1 MFQRQRKQTDRV
13 APSATRRRRAAHTWA
28 ASVERLEP
36 RQMLSASVLSY
47 HNDPASDG
55 QNTQETVLTPSNVNS
70 TSFGKLFT
78 ASVDGN
84 VFAQPLFMP
93 GLTIAGGV
101 HNVLFVATEH
111 DSVYALDG
119 GTGAVLWHVSFLKT
133 GLLGATSITTVPSAD
148 VFLNQPHDITPEIGT
163 TSTPVI
169 DSSTNTLYVTATT
182 KEIVGGVAHYVQR
195 LHALDVLT
203 GKEKLS
209 GPVILGDTTFVN
221 GVYTNNSPIW
231 VNGTGDGTDGQG
243 HVFFNAL
250 RELQRVALTLANGQ
264 LYIGWGSYGDISP
277 FHGWI
282 AAFNPATLALTGV
295 FNATP
300 NGSDGSFWMS
310 GGKFSTDGSGD
321 IYAMTGNGAFDGSNS
336 TGTVTGLNAAG
347 FPVNGDYG
355 DSFLKIAVDT
365 VHNSPTKQN
374 VNGWGLKVVDY
385 FTPFNQ
391 AFLNSHDRDL
401 GSGGILV
408 LPDAAGDAAHPHL
421 LVGGGKQGV
430 MYLLDRD
437 NLGKFSASQKAEI
450 SRIVE
455 ETGSSTLAGGAFSTP
470 AYFNQSLFYVS
481 ARTTGVRAR
490 DFSLPDGSAR
500 INPTA
505 ASLSPDK
512 YMFPGSTPSVSANG
526 TTNGIIWDIDLS
538 TNQLRAYNATGYDQE
553 LYTSAQAANNRDA
566 LGSAIRFTVPSVVDG
581 EVYVGTTNSI
591 VAYGLLNASQ
601 AAAPVNSAQ
610 IKSESQAVSSG
621 PGSPNI
627 VNDPPMPDTL
637 APIRE
642 AQNQSL
648 VSGSGLPIGLDNF
661 SAHPQV
667 GTPIQSGD
675 LSDVHAPGSSIDWAP
690 VGQGVDPD
698 PARRLDWS
706 FPPLR
711 VRG

>member
-1 MFQRQRKQTDRV
+1 MFQRQRKRTERV
-13 APSATRRRRAAHTWA
+13 APYATRRRRAAHKWA

-47 HNDPASDG
+47 HNDAASDG
-55 QNTQETVLTPSNVNS
+55 QNLKESVLTPSNVNS
-70 TSFGKLFT
+70 SSFGKLFT

-93 GLTIAGGV
+93 GLTIAGGI
-101 HNVLFVATEH
+101 HDVLFVATEH

-119 GTGAVLWHVSFLKT
+119 GTGAVLWHVSLLKT
-133 GLLGATSITTVPSAD
+133 GLPGATSITTVPSAD
-148 VFLNQPHDITPEIGT
+148 VFLNQPHDITPEIGI

-169 DSSTNTLYVTATT
+169 DQSTNTLYVTATT
-182 KEIVGGVAHYVQR
+182 KEMVSGVAHYVQR
-195 LHALDVLT
+195 LHALDVGT
-203 GKEKLS
+203 GKEKFG
-209 GPVILGDTTFVN
+209 GPVLLGDTTFVN

-231 VNGTGDGTDGQG
+231 VNGTGDGNDGQG

-277 FHGWI
+277 YHGWI
-282 AAFNPATLALTGV
+282 AAFNPTTLALTGV

-300 NGSDGSFWMS
+300 NGSDGAFWMS

-321 IYAMTGNGAFDGSNS
+321 IYGMTGNGTFDGSNS
-336 TGTVTGLNAAG
+336 TGTVTGLNTAG
-347 FPVNGDYG
+347 FPVKGDYG

-437 NLGKFSASQKAEI
+437 NLGKFNASEKAEI
-450 SRIVE
+450 SKIVE

-481 ARTTGVRAR
+481 AQA
-490 DFSLPDGSAR
+490 PGSGPETSR
-500 INPTA
+500 FPTA
-505 ASLSPDK
+505 AHR
-512 YMFPGSTPSVSANG
+512 STPRPHRR
-526 TTNGIIWDIDLS
+526 
-538 TNQLRAYNATGYDQE
+538 LRTC
-553 LYTSAQAANNRDA
+553 
-566 LGSAIRFTVPSVVDG
+566 ICF
-581 EVYVGTTNSI
+581 
-591 VAYGLLNASQ
+591 
-601 AAAPVNSAQ
+601 
-610 IKSESQAVSSG
+610 
-621 PGSPNI
+621 
-627 VNDPPMPDTL
+627 
-637 APIRE
+637 
-642 AQNQSL
+642 
-648 VSGSGLPIGLDNF
+648 
-661 SAHPQV
+661 
-667 GTPIQSGD
+667 
-675 LSDVHAPGSSIDWAP
+675 
-690 VGQGVDPD
+690 
-698 PARRLDWS
+698 PARPPACRPTGRQTES
-706 FPPLR
+706 F
-711 VRG
+711 GTST

>member
-1 MFQRQRKQTDRV
+1 
-13 APSATRRRRAAHTWA
+13 
-28 ASVERLEP
+28 
-36 RQMLSASVLSY
+36 MLSASVLSY
-47 HNDPASDG
+47 HNDAASDG

-119 GTGAVLWHVSFLKT
+119 GTGAVLWHVSLLKT
-133 GLLGATSITTVPSAD
+133 GLTGATSITTVPSAD
-148 VFLNQPHDITPEIGT
+148 VFLNQPHDITPEVGT

-169 DSSTNTLYVTATT
+169 DQSTNTLYVTATT
-182 KEIVGGVAHYVQR
+182 KEIVGGVAHYVQQ
-195 LHALDVLT
+195 LHALDVFT
-203 GKEKLS
+203 GKEKFS
-209 GPVILGDTTFVN
+209 GPVLLGDTTFVN

-243 HVFFNAL
+243 HVYFNAL
-250 RELQRVALTLANGQ
+250 RDLQRVALTLANGQ

-277 FHGWI
+277 YHGWI

-300 NGSDGSFWMS
+300 NGSDGAFWMS

-321 IYAMTGNGAFDGSNS
+321 IYGMTGNGTFDGSNS
-336 TGTVTGLNAAG
+336 TGIVTGLNTAG

-365 VHNSPTKQN
+365 VHNSPSNQN

-401 GSGGILV
+401 GSGAPLV

-437 NLGKFSASQKAEI
+437 NLGKFSASKTAEI

-455 ETGSSTLAGGAFSTP
+455 ETTSSTLAGGAFSTP
-470 AYFNQSLFYVS
+470 AYFNQSIFYVP
-481 ARTTGVRAR
+481 ARNSGVRAR
-490 DFSLPDGSAR
+490 DFSLPNGSAH

-505 ASLSPDK
+505 ASLSPDE

-538 TNQLRAYNATGYDQE
+538 TNQLRAYNATGYDHE
-553 LYTSAQAANNRDA
+553 LYTSAQAPNNRDA
-566 LGSAIRFTVPSVVDG
+566 LGSAIRFTVPTVVDG
-581 EVYVGTTNSI
+581 DVYVGTTNSI
-591 VAYGLLNASQ
+591 VAYGLLNASSQ
-601 AAAPVNSAQ
+601 AAAQVESAQ
-610 IKSESQAVSSG
+610 IKSESQAASSG

-627 VNDPPMPDTL
+627 VSSPPMPDTL

-648 VSGSGLPIGLDNF
+648 VNGSGLPSGLDNF

-675 LSDVHAPGSSIDWAP
+675 SSDVHAPGSSIDWP
-690 VGQGVDPD
+690 SVGQNIDPD
-698 PARRLDWS
+698 PARRLDWL
-706 FPPLR
+706 FP
-711 VRG
+711 V

>member
-1 MFQRQRKQTDRV
+1 
-13 APSATRRRRAAHTWA
+13 
-28 ASVERLEP
+28 
-36 RQMLSASVLSY
+36 
-47 HNDPASDG
+47 
-55 QNTQETVLTPSNVNS
+55 
-70 TSFGKLFT
+70 
-78 ASVDGN
+78 
-84 VFAQPLFMP
+84 MP

-101 HNVLFVATEH
+101 NNVLFVATEH

-119 GTGAVLWHVSFLKT
+119 GTGAVLWHVSLLKT
-133 GLLGATSITTVPSAD
+133 GLTGATSITTVPSAD
-148 VFLNQPHDITPEIGT
+148 VFLNQPHDITPEVGT

-169 DSSTNTLYVTATT
+169 DQSTNTLYVTATT
-182 KEIVGGVAHYVQR
+182 KEIVGGVVHYVQQ

-203 GKEKLS
+203 GKEKFS
-209 GPVILGDTTFVN
+209 GPVLLGDTTFVN

-243 HVFFNAL
+243 HVYFNAL
-250 RELQRVALTLANGQ
+250 RDLQRVALTLANGQ

-277 FHGWI
+277 YHGWI

-300 NGSDGSFWMS
+300 NGSDGAFWMS

-321 IYAMTGNGAFDGSNS
+321 IYGMTGNGTFDGSNS
-336 TGTVTGLNAAG
+336 TGIVTGLNTAG

-365 VHNSPTKQN
+365 VHNSPSNQN

-401 GSGGILV
+401 GSGALLV

-437 NLGKFSASQKAEI
+437 NLGKFSASKTAEI

-455 ETGSSTLAGGAFSTP
+455 ETTSSTLAGGAFSTP

-481 ARTTGVRAR
+481 ARNSGVRAR
-490 DFSLPDGSAR
+490 DFSLPNGSAH

-505 ASLSPDK
+505 ASLSPDE

-526 TTNGIIWDIDLS
+526 TSNGIIWDIDLS
-538 TNQLRAYNATGYDQE
+538 TNQLRGVQ
-553 LYTSAQAANNRDA
+553 RD
-566 LGSAIRFTVPSVVDG
+566 
-581 EVYVGTTNSI
+581 
-591 VAYGLLNASQ
+591 
-601 AAAPVNSAQ
+601 
-610 IKSESQAVSSG
+610 
-621 PGSPNI
+621 
-627 VNDPPMPDTL
+627 
-637 APIRE
+637 
-642 AQNQSL
+642 
-648 VSGSGLPIGLDNF
+648 
-661 SAHPQV
+661 
-667 GTPIQSGD
+667 
-675 LSDVHAPGSSIDWAP
+675 
-690 VGQGVDPD
+690 
-698 PARRLDWS
+698 
-706 FPPLR
+706 R
-711 VRG
+711 VRP